1 MTENVKK
8 KFCETYIFENFSL
21 QNFELDLNP
30 KPTVD
35 LLKLQPKK
43 LQNTGSRGG
52 GRILAILLY
61 CIWIRTGLAI

>member
-30 KPTVD
+30 KPT
-35 LLKLQPKK
+35 
-43 LQNTGSRGG
+43 
-52 GRILAILLY
+52 ILAILLY